1 MSNRERIYAIGSRE
15 MVLGFSL
22 LGIGGYTP
30 RDAQELETVLRERFA
45 DPDMALILIEDRM
58 AAQAPALVDELQ
70 TIKDFPLV
78 VEIPGPSGPLEK
90 TSIKEFIAGAIG
102 IRL

>member
-1 MSNRERIYAIGSRE
+1 MPSRERMYVIGSRE

-22 LGIGGYTP
+22 LGIAGYTP
-30 RDAQELETVLRERFA
+30 KSASKVETVLRERFS
-45 DPDMALILIEDRM
+45 DPDMALILVEDQV

-70 TIKDFPLV
+70 TRKDLPLV
-78 VEIPGPSGPLEK
+78 VEIPGPQGPIEK
-90 TSIKEFIAGAIG
+90 TSVKEFIAGAIG

>member
-1 MSNRERIYAIGSRE
+1 MPARERIYVIGGRE

-22 LGIGGYTP
+22 LGIPGYTP
-30 RDAQELETVLRERFA
+30 ASAEEFETVLRERFG
-45 DPDMALILIEDRM
+45 DSEMALILVEDRVG
-58 AAQAPALVDELQ
+58 AQAPVLVDELQ
-70 TIKDFPLV
+70 TRKDLPLV
-78 VEIPGPSGPLEK
+78 VEIPGPNGPLEK

>member
-1 MSNRERIYAIGSRE
+1 MSNRERIYVIGGRE

-30 RDAQELETVLRERFA
+30 KDQGELETVLRERFS
-45 DPDMALILIEDRM
+45 DPEMALILIEDRV

-70 TIKDFPLV
+70 SCKDLPLV
-78 VEIPGPSGPLEK
+78 VEIPGPRGPLEK